1 MRYES
6 EQHMDRVS
14 RLVRVKLTDGSEVK
28 GRIFLRQ
35 GDRVL
40 DLLNDER
47 MFIPFENDETSIIV
61 LNKAAIMGIFDD
73 LNQSTG
79 VREPK
84 KRPLPEDEW

>member
-1 MRYES
+1 
-6 EQHMDRVS
+6 MDRVS

-47 MFIPFENDETSIIV
+47 MFIPFENDETSISV
-61 LNKAAIMGIFDD
+61 LNKTAIMGIFDD

-79 VREPK
+79 VREQRKDP
-84 KRPLPEDEW
+84 RAEDDW